1 LVATVKIYEMT
12 ASQTGYDKTSGTV
25 RFKSA
30 NATTVDTNDPITIP
44 SGATDARSFTKT
56 LRLYVA
62 TAPDTYIDNLRMY
75 TDGTNS
81 FGTGIN
87 VEASNTGTTFVTATR
102 SAIASANDLF
112 GFTSGAPFDLDAV
125 HATKVTGTGFCGD
138 LAVLQMVVAS
148 SASPGTLS
156 AETLT
161 IAYVFAPI
169 CGNIY
174 RKLREFSENL
184 LDFVKTTLIQA
195 LVETLWK
202 EQRLGREANLRF
214 GVCW

>member
-1 LVATVKIYEMT
+1 MT
-12 ASQTGYDKTSGTV
+12 ASRAGVDKTSGTV

-44 SGATDARSFTKT
+44 SGPTEARSFSKIV
-56 LRLYVA
+56 RLYVA
-62 TAPDTYIDNLRMY
+62 TAPDTYIDNLRAY
-75 TDGTNS
+75 TDGSNS
-81 FGTGIN
+81 FGTGVS
-87 VEASNTGTTFVTATR
+87 VEASNRGASFLEATR
-102 SAIASANDLF
+102 ASIAGSSNLF
-112 GFTSGAPFDLDAV
+112 SYTSGSPFDLDAV

-138 LAVLQMVVAS
+138 LMLMAMRVAS

-184 LDFVKTTLIQA
+184 LDFVKTILIQA